1 MIITDLIRT
10 NWLRSVLL
18 MIKVRY
24 SVLLALQTLTTIRPI
39 RPHTRHIILTCQYLH
54 LLSCYVPLGHA
65 VYKKCGE
72 NNDNPS
78 NSPPGGGGGLLA
90 YITYTGMCRPT
101 GSWFW
106 CSWFRTGYPFQRRFL
121 ERGTENCGSG
131 LYLLPKIVVDYE
143 EAFIWCNSN
152 K

>member
-18 MIKVRY
+18 KVRY

-39 RPHTRHIILTCQYLH
+39 RPHTRHIILTYQYLH

-65 VYKKCGE
+65 VYKCGE

-78 NSPPGGGGGLLA
+78 NSPPGGGGYSHTLPIRACAARDSKLA
-90 YITYTGMCRPT
+90 PRCTKNFP
-101 GSWFW
+101 
-106 CSWFRTGYPFQRRFL
+106 
-121 ERGTENCGSG
+121 
-131 LYLLPKIVVDYE
+131 
-143 EAFIWCNSN
+143 
-152 K
+152 